1 MSMQYKI
8 SNLTYQSI
16 RVFIENKEYIIPGRN
31 DLLENFITAESINE
45 DIKNLA
51 IKGLLKYK
59 QLK

>member
-1 MSMQYKI
+1 MQYKI

-31 DLLENFITAESINE
+31 DLLENFITVETINE
-45 DIKNLA
+45 DVKNLA
-51 IKGLLKYK
+51 TKGLLKFK

>member
-1 MSMQYKI
+1 MQYKI
-8 SNLTYQSI
+8 SNLTYTSI

-31 DLLENFITAESINE
+31 DLIENSIIVEAINE
-45 DIKNLA
+45 DVKNLA

>member
-1 MSMQYKI
+1 MQYKI
-8 SNLTYQSI
+8 SNLTYTSI

-31 DLLENFITAESINE
+31 DLIENFITVDTINE
-45 DIKNLA
+45 DVKNLA

>member
-1 MSMQYKI
+1 MQYKI

-31 DLLENFITAESINE
+31 DLIENSITIETINE
-45 DIKNLA
+45 DVKNLA